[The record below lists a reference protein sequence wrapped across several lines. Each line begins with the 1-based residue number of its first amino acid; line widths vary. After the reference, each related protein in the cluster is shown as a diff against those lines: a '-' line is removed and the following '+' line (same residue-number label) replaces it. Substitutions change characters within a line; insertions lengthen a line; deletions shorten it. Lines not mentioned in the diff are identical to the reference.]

1 MAERIQYEPAE
12 ASIRT
17 EGLTKLGLAKWHEPT
32 KRWRVIAEYGE
43 GRSAY
48 QYKRMSTAIAKR
60 LAAHEAMHRAEE
72 GQ

>member
-1 MAERIQYEPAE
+1 MADRIQYEPAGS
-12 ASIRT
+12 AIKT

-32 KRWRVIAEYGE
+32 KRWRIIAEYGE

-48 QYKRMSTAIAKR
+48 QYKRLNDAIAKR
-60 LAAHEAMHRAEE
+60 LAAHQAMHKAEE